1 MAYRSPS
8 TPQVVLGVL
17 IIAIGILF
25 LLDNLGYLYVGDY
38 LRYWPVL
45 LIAYGA
51 SKVAGPSGRGWG
63 ALVGIVGILLL
74 LRNLDVMCFRIWD
87 FWPVLLIFLGG
98 LMLYRGVLRPGSR
111 GSATGDASGE
121 NTVQGFAL
129 LGGFKRASTSQ
140 SFEGGQLTAIL
151 GGCEVDLSGADIKGE
166 SAVLDVLAF
175 MGGIEL
181 RVPDTWR
188 VELQG
193 TPVLGGFDDKTRRPA
208 GTSPKVLVVKGYAM
222 FGGVEIKN

>member
-8 TPQVVLGVL
+8 TPQLILGVM
-17 IIAIGILF
+17 IIAVGVLF
-25 LLDNLGYLYVGDY
+25 LLDNLGYLYAGDY
-38 LRYWPVL
+38 LQYWPL
-45 LIAYGA
+45 LLVAYGVA
-51 SKVAGPSGRGWG
+51 KVASPSGRGWG
-63 ALVGIVGILLL
+63 AFVGLVGILLL
-74 LRNLDVMCFRIWD
+74 LRNLDVMYFRIWD

-98 LMLYRGVLRPGSR
+98 LMLYRGVLRPGGR
-111 GSATGDASGE
+111 GGSGGATSGE
-121 NTVQGFAL
+121 NTLQGFAL

-151 GGCEVDLSGADIKGE
+151 GGCEVDLSGANIRGD
-166 SAVLDVLAF
+166 SVVLDVLTF

-193 TPVLGGFDDKTRRPA
+193 TPVLGGFEDKTRPPA
-208 GTSPKVLVVKGYAM
+208 GANPKVLVVKGYAM